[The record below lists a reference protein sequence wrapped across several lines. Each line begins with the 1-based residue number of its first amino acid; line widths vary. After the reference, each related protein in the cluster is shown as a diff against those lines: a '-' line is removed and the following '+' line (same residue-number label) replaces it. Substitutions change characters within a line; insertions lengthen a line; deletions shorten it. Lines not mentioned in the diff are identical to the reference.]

1 MSDLHCVSIAKRF
14 GDRAVLTDVNLTV
27 PAGSI
32 TAILGSSGSGKTTLL
47 RIVMGFIRADSGQ
60 VRVGGSTVVDAP
72 GTHVVPQDRGIGYV
86 AQEGAL
92 FPHLSVGQN
101 VGFGLPRST
110 RKSGD
115 RIAELLNL
123 VGLSGAD
130 AGRRPNEL
138 SGGEQ
143 RRVSLARA
151 LAPRPKLVL
160 LDEPFSA
167 LDAALRVETRAA
179 VIRALTEEGTTG
191 VLVTHDQAEA
201 LSMGSQVAVL
211 RQGALVQ
218 TAAPR
223 DLYQTPVDLGIA
235 QFVGEAVVLPG
246 QAHHGVVDC
255 ALGTLQLLRPA
266 TGAVDVMLR
275 PEQLHIEA
283 SGATP
288 HASPIGDVVSSAYF
302 GGQTLVT
309 LRLRDGDGR
318 SVTAA
323 TTRQDPPPAGT
334 AVHVAVRGGVMAYP
348 TSDATAGDGIGDGSA
363 HGTAVPAGSS

>member
-1 MSDLHCVSIAKRF
+1 MSDLQCVSIAKRF
-14 GDRAVLTDVNLTV
+14 GDRAVLTDVNLIV

-60 VRVGGSTVVDAP
+60 VRVGGATVVDAP
-72 GTHVVPQDRGIGYV
+72 GTHVVPQHRGIGYV

-101 VGFGLPRST
+101 VGFGLPRAT

-115 RIAELLNL
+115 RIAELLTL
-123 VGLSGAD
+123 VGLNPAD
-130 AGRRPNEL
+130 AGRRPSEL

-179 VIRALTEEGTTG
+179 VVRALTEEGTTG

-211 RQGALVQ
+211 RQGSLVQ

-246 QAHHGVVDC
+246 QARNSVVDC

-275 PEQLHIEA
+275 PEQLQLLANGIA
-283 SGATP
+283 A
-288 HASPIGDVVSSAYF
+288 GDAPLADVISSAYF

-309 LRLRDGDGR
+309 LRLHGGEHL
-318 SVTAA
+318 SITAA
-323 TTRQDPPPAGT
+323 TSTQDPPAAGT
-334 AVHVAVRGGVMAYP
+334 AIHIAVTGAVMAYP
-348 TSDATAGDGIGDGSA
+348 TAGENTATLSRDS
-363 HGTAVPAGSS
+363 

>member
-1 MSDLHCVSIAKRF
+1 VTDLQCSDVAKRF
-14 GDRAVLTDVNLTV
+14 GDRPVLTGVNLSV
-27 PAGSI
+27 AAGSI

-60 VRVGGSTVVDAP
+60 VRIGDALVVDAP
-72 GTHVVPQDRGIGYV
+72 GTHVAPQHRGIGYV

-101 VGFGLPRST
+101 VGFGLPRAT
-110 RKSGD
+110 RRSGD
-115 RIAELLNL
+115 RITEVLGL
-123 VGLSGAD
+123 VGLTGDHAS
-130 AGRRPNEL
+130 RRPSEL

-179 VIRALTEEGTTG
+179 VIRALAEEGTTG

-211 RQGALVQ
+211 RSGELVQ

-223 DLYQTPVDLGIA
+223 DLYQTPVDLGVA
-235 QFVGEAVVLPG
+235 RFVGEAVILPG
-246 QAHHGVVDC
+246 RAGHGVVDC
-255 ALGTLQLLRPA
+255 ALGRLALLRPVD
-266 TGAVDVMLR
+266 GPVDVMLR
-275 PEQLHIEA
+275 PEQIQIGPDVAADADSPEA
-283 SGATP
+283 V
-288 HASPIGDVVSSAYF
+288 VVSTSYF

-309 LRLRDGDGR
+309 LRIRAGDGLA
-318 SVTAA
+318 VTAA
-323 TTRQDPPPAGT
+323 TSSQDPPSAGDT
-334 AVHVAVRGGVMAYP
+334 VRIAVHGGVMAYVAGEVPVP
-348 TSDATAGDGIGDGSA
+348 TPVEST
-363 HGTAVPAGSS
+363 P

>member
-1 MSDLHCVSIAKRF
+1 MTDLQCTAVAKRF
-14 GDRAVLTDVNLTV
+14 GDRAVLTDVNLSV

-60 VRVGGSTVVDAP
+60 VRIGDTLVVDSP
-72 GTHVVPQDRGIGYV
+72 RTHVSPQHRGIGYV

-101 VGFGLPRST
+101 VGFGLPRSA
-110 RKSGD
+110 RRSSE
-115 RIAELLNL
+115 RIDEVLAL
-123 VGLSGAD
+123 VGLSTD
-130 AGRRPNEL
+130 YAGRRPGEL

-179 VIRALTEEGTTG
+179 VIRALAEEGTTG

-201 LSMGSQVAVL
+201 LSMGSQVGVL
-211 RQGALVQ
+211 RSGELVQ
-218 TAAPR
+218 TATPR
-223 DLYQTPVDLGIA
+223 DLYRTPVDLRVA
-235 QFVGEAVVLPG
+235 QFVGEAVILPG
-246 QAHHGVVDC
+246 RADRGMVDC
-255 ALGTLQLLRPA
+255 ALGRLPLLLPVV
-266 TGAVDVMLR
+266 GSVEVMLR
-275 PEQLHIEA
+275 PEQIQIA
-283 SGATP
+283 SNGAGAGTAP
-288 HASPIGDVVSSAYF
+288 QADVMTAAYF

-309 LRLRDGDGR
+309 LRLRDGDGL
-318 SVTAA
+318 SITAA
-323 TTRQDPPPAGT
+323 TSSQDPPVVGD
-334 AVHVAVRGGVMAYP
+334 VVRVTVDGGVMAYA
-348 TSDATAGDGIGDGSA
+348 TSENAKA
-363 HGTAVPAGSS
+363 AVAAAVR

>member
-1 MSDLHCVSIAKRF
+1 VTDLQCVSVAKRF

-47 RIVMGFIRADSGQ
+47 RIVMGFIRADAGQ
-60 VRVGGSTVVDAP
+60 VRIGGSVVVDAP
-72 GTHVVPQDRGIGYV
+72 GTHVVPQHRGIGYV

-110 RKSGD
+110 RKSGE
-115 RIAELLNL
+115 RIAEVLTL

-167 LDAALRVETRAA
+167 LDASLRVETRAA
-179 VIRALTEEGTTG
+179 VVRALTEEGTTG

-211 RQGALVQ
+211 RHGELVQ
-218 TAAPR
+218 TATPR
-223 DLYQTPVDLGIA
+223 DLYQTPVDLRVA

-246 QAHHGVVDC
+246 QADRGMVEC
-255 ALGTLQLLRPA
+255 ALGRLQLLRPA
-266 TGAVDVMLR
+266 TGPVLVMLR
-275 PEQLHIEA
+275 PEQIHIEA
-283 SGATP
+283 NGAAP
-288 HASPIGDVVSSAYF
+288 DGSAAGDVVSSAYF

-309 LRLRDGDGR
+309 LRLRGGDGLC
-318 SVTAA
+318 VTAA
-323 TTRQDPPPAGT
+323 TTSQDPPADGT
-334 AVHVAVRGGVMAYP
+334 TVRVAVRGSVMAYP
-348 TSDATAGDGIGDGSA
+348 TLDRD
-363 HGTAVPAGSS
+363 GTAAPGRSR

>member
-1 MSDLHCVSIAKRF
+1 MTDLQCTAVAKRF
-14 GDRAVLTDVNLTV
+14 GDRTVLTDVNLTV

-32 TAILGSSGSGKTTLL
+32 SAILGSSGSGKTTLL

-60 VRVGGSTVVDAP
+60 VRVGDTVVVDAP
-72 GTHVVPQDRGIGYV
+72 RTHVMPQHRGIGYV

-101 VGFGLPRST
+101 VGFGLPRSD

-115 RIAELLNL
+115 RINEVLSM
-123 VGLSGAD
+123 VGLSSDYAPRKPG
-130 AGRRPNEL
+130 EL

-179 VIRALTEEGTTG
+179 VIRALAEEGTTG

-201 LSMGSQVAVL
+201 LSMGNQVSVL
-211 RQGALVQ
+211 RHGELVQ
-218 TAAPR
+218 TASPR
-223 DLYQTPVDLGIA
+223 DLYQTPVDLRVA

-246 QAHHGVVDC
+246 RADHGMVDC
-255 ALGTLQLLRPA
+255 VLGRLQLLRPVD
-266 TGAVDVMLR
+266 GSVDVMLR
-275 PEQLHIEA
+275 PEQIQIEA
-283 SGATP
+283 HGTAAP
-288 HASPIGDVVSSAYF
+288 MGVEAVVVTSAYF

-309 LRLRDGDGR
+309 LRLRDGDGLAI
-318 SVTAA
+318 TAA
-323 TTRQDPPPAGT
+323 TSSQAPPTTGET
-334 AVHVAVRGGVMAYP
+334 VRVTVHGSVMAYA
-348 TSDATAGDGIGDGSA
+348 TSASA
-363 HGTAVPAGSS
+363 AAVA